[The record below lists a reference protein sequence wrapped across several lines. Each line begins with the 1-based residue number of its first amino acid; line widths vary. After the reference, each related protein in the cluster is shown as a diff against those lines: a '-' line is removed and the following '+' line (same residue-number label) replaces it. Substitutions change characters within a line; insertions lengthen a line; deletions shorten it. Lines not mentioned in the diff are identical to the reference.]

1 MGDRSQEVQQE
12 QAGPRM
18 DIEIALHKPKKN
30 VRQSKR
36 YGFEKTLSYT
46 LVTANG
52 DPYTYEEAMECQDRE
67 RWVQAMSEE
76 MQPLYKNE
84 TW

>member
-1 MGDRSQEVQQE
+1 MNIGVT
-12 QAGPRM
+12 
-18 DIEIALHKPKKN
+18 LHKPKKN

-46 LVTANG
+46 LMIANW

-76 MQPLYKNE
+76 MQSLHKNE
-84 TW
+84 T